1 MAGWAAG
8 ASLPT
13 VANERSSFYRR
24 VLEQLL
30 DQGVIRKDMSVLVV
44 AGGAADRDA
53 FHDLGFERVTI
64 SNVDEDVAA
73 EELAPYEWS
82 FQDAEAL
89 TYPDGSFDL
98 AVVSAGLHHCRS
110 PHRALLELYRVASVA
125 ALAIESRDSALM
137 RVAVRLGAVDEYELA
152 AVAAHGFRSGGVANT
167 STPNY
172 VYRWSEREVEK
183 TVASFAPHARHRIRF
198 FREFELP
205 EALVEIDRG
214 ARASVL
220 RLARPVVTG
229 ITRVLPRQA
238 NLFAFAIEKPRVPD
252 DLQPWMRADGS
263 DLRPDA
269 EVVGRRYGSSA
280 IGRDRHQ
287 QDWERLAE
295 VDALWAVLT
304 RPGRKGGRWDVDEF
318 FATGE
323 AEIAHVFSVAASLG
337 RPARRERAIDFGCG
351 VGRLTRA
358 LGTRFES
365 ALGVDISAGMIDH
378 ARRLNAAFPACEF
391 CVNTTPDL
399 GQWETASFD
408 LVYSSIALQHI
419 PSVPEIEQ
427 YVTEFLR
434 VARPDALVVFGLPYY
449 IPSLWSFQPR
459 RRIYALLRQ
468 LGVSE
473 QWMLRRTPLTPMRM
487 TTVPEADVRGLIER
501 EGASVLRTER
511 IDEGPI
517 RALRY
522 YISPS

>member
-1 MAGWAAG
+1 
-8 ASLPT
+8 
-13 VANERSSFYRR
+13 VANERSNFYRS

-30 DQGVIRKDMSVLVV
+30 DDGVLRRELTVLVV
-44 AGGAADRDA
+44 AGGPADRDV
-53 FHDLGFERVTI
+53 FHELGFEHVTI
-64 SNVDEDVAA
+64 SNVDEEVAA
-73 EELAPYEWS
+73 AELAPYEWS

-89 TYPDGSFDL
+89 TYADGSFDL
-98 AVVSAGLHHCRS
+98 TVVSAGLHHCRS
-110 PHRALLELYRVASVA
+110 PHRALLELYRVARVA
-125 ALAIESRDSALM
+125 ALALESRDSALM
-137 RVAVRLGAVDEYELA
+137 RVAVKLGAVDEYELA
-152 AVAAHGFRSGGVANT
+152 AVAAHGLRSGGVANT

-205 EALVEIDRG
+205 ETLVEIDRG
-214 ARASVL
+214 ARATVL

-238 NLFAFAIEKPRVPD
+238 NLFAFVIEKPELPD
-252 DLQPWMRADGS
+252 DLQPWMRADGAE
-263 DLRPDA
+263 LRPDP
-269 EVVGRRYGSSA
+269 EVVGRRYGPA
-280 IGRDRHQ
+280 VGLERHQ
-287 QDWERLAE
+287 EDWDRLAE

-323 AEIAHVFSVAASLG
+323 AEIAHVGSVAETLG
-337 RPARRERAIDFGCG
+337 RPERRGQALDFGCG

-365 ALGVDISAGMIDH
+365 ALGVDISAGMVEQ
-378 ARRLNAAFPACEF
+378 ARRLNEAFPACEF
-391 CVNTTPDL
+391 RVNAAPDL
-399 GQWETASFD
+399 GQLEAESFD
-408 LVYSSIALQHI
+408 FVYSSIALQHI
-419 PSVPEIEQ
+419 ATVPEIER
-427 YVTEFLR
+427 YVTDFLR
-434 VARPDALVVFGLPYY
+434 VARPDALVVFGLPYH
-449 IPSLWSFQPR
+449 IPSLWSFQPSR
-459 RRIYALLRQ
+459 RVYAVLRQ

-487 TTVPEADVRGLIER
+487 TTVPEAEVRRLIE
-501 EGASVLRTER
+501 GAGAAVLHTEP

-522 YISPS
+522 YVSPA

>member
-1 MAGWAAG
+1 M
-8 ASLPT
+8 
-13 VANERSSFYRR
+13 ANERSSFYRR

-30 DQGVIRKDMSVLVV
+30 DEGVVRRDMSVLVV
-44 AGGAADRDA
+44 AGGQADRDA
-53 FHDLGFERVTI
+53 FHGLGFEQVTI
-64 SNVDEDVAA
+64 SNVDEEVAV

-98 AVVSAGLHHCRS
+98 TVVSAGLHHCRS
-110 PHRALLELYRVASVA
+110 PHRALLELYRVARVA

-137 RVAVRLGAVDEYELA
+137 RVAVKLGAVDEYELA
-152 AVAAHGFRSGGVANT
+152 AVAAHGLRSGGVANT

-214 ARASVL
+214 ARAGVL

-238 NLFAFAIEKPRVPD
+238 NLFAFAIEKPRLPA
-252 DLQPWMRADGS
+252 DLQPWMRANGTE
-263 DLRPDA
+263 LRPDP
-269 EVVGRRYGSSA
+269 EVVGRRYGDPVASL
-280 IGRDRHQ
+280 DRHQ

-304 RPGRKGGRWDVDEF
+304 RPGRKGGRWDVEEF

-323 AEIAHVFSVAASLG
+323 AEIAHVFSVADSLG
-337 RPARRERAIDFGCG
+337 RPARRERALDFGCG

-358 LGTRFES
+358 LGARFES
-365 ALGVDISAGMIDH
+365 ALGVDISAGMVEQ
-378 ARRLNAAFPACEF
+378 ARRLNEAFPSCEF
-391 CVNTTPDL
+391 RVNATSDL
-399 GQWETASFD
+399 AQLETGSFD

-419 PSVPEIEQ
+419 PTVPEIER
-427 YVTEFLR
+427 YVTDFLR
-434 VARPDALVVFGLPYY
+434 VARPDGLVVFGLPYY

-459 RRIYALLRQ
+459 RRVYALLRQ

-487 TTVPEADVRGLIER
+487 TTVPEANVRRRLEH
-501 EGASVLRTER
+501 EGATVLHTER

-522 YISPS
+522 YVSPA

>member
-183 TVASFAPHARHRIRF
+183 TVASFAPMPATGSASSASSSCRRRSSRSTGAHAQRPTSCAAGRDRNHPRPSSAGEPVRVRD
-198 FREFELP
+198 RE
-205 EALVEIDRG
+205 A
-214 ARASVL
+214 
-220 RLARPVVTG
+220 
-229 ITRVLPRQA
+229 
-238 NLFAFAIEKPRVPD
+238 RVPD

-337 RPARRERAIDFGCG
+337 RPARRGRAIDFGCG

-365 ALGVDISAGMIDH
+365 ALGVDISAGMIDQRATAERRVPSLRVLRQH
-378 ARRLNAAFPACEF
+378 DARPRPVGGRVVRPRLLQHRATAHPERARDRAIRDRVPARRPSGRPGRLRAA
-391 CVNTTPDL
+391 VL
-399 GQWETASFD
+399 
-408 LVYSSIALQHI
+408 H
-419 PSVPEIEQ
+419 
-427 YVTEFLR
+427 
-434 VARPDALVVFGLPYY
+434 
-449 IPSLWSFQPR
+449 PSLWSFQPR

-473 QWMLRRTPLTPMRM
+473 RGCCVETPLTPMRM
-487 TTVPEADVRGLIER
+487 TTVPKQTSAG
-501 EGASVLRTER
+501 
-511 IDEGPI
+511 
-517 RALRY
+517 
-522 YISPS
+522 